1 MRVRRGG
8 PAGSPILQPAQS
20 WDPNLLAAPDVLAV
34 IVLTCSAL
42 TRIRLYARLG
52 GSAEALPAAARPL
65 PLAFAVL
72 RAVGGLIATFD
83 GDTLL
88 TNPSALSVVL
98 LSIGVWLAV
107 GWIAWSGQASRPS
120 RLARAG

>member
-8 PAGSPILQPAQS
+8 PAGSPILQPARR

-34 IVLTCSAL
+34 IVLAC
-42 TRIRLYARLG
+42 
-52 GSAEALPAAARPL
+52 
-65 PLAFAVL
+65 
-72 RAVGGLIATFD
+72 
-83 GDTLL
+83 
-88 TNPSALSVVL
+88 SALSVVL